1 MELRLYTWDKVGV
14 MALSFIEQRIAQMN
28 SYLKGLESQVEA
40 KTRILDQKFG
50 ERASFANVL
59 NKFTDPSK
67 PVTSKTEGHQLVGN
81 SVNAVSQSDLNI
93 RQAVKNADAYSQL
106 PEGFEDYINTTTT
119 ELATYYKVD
128 LSPNLVKSV
137 IKQESGFD
145 PNAKSAVGAEGLM
158 QLMPGTARD
167 MGVFNSWNPYQ
178 NVKGGVKYLAQML
191 SRFDG
196 NVQKALAA
204 YNAGP
209 EAVAKYKGIPP
220 YSETKNYVSTIMKDY
235 LKRENGYENIDL
247 TG

>member
-1 MELRLYTWDKVGV
+1 
-14 MALSFIEQRIAQMN
+14 MALSFIEQRISQMN

-50 ERASFANVL
+50 ERASFANIL
-59 NKFTDPSK
+59 NKFVDAG
-67 PVTSKTEGHQLVGN
+67 KTETN
-81 SVNAVSQSDLNI
+81 KTASQKNLTTNLSPINQASDISI
-93 RQAVKNADAYSQL
+93 RKAIKDADSYSLL
-106 PEGFEDYINTTTT
+106 PEGFEDYINTTTA
-119 ELATYYKVD
+119 ELAAHYKVD

-158 QLMPGTARD
+158 QLMPGTARE

-178 NVKGGVKYLAQML
+178 NVKGGIKYLAQML
-191 SRFDG
+191 NRFEG

-209 EAVAKYKGIPP
+209 EAVAKYKGVPP
-220 YSETKNYVSTIMKDY
+220 YSETKNYVSSIMKDF
-235 LKRENGYENIDL
+235 LKRENNYENIDL

>member
-67 PVTSKTEGHQLVGN
+67 PVTSKTEGHQFLGN

-106 PEGFEDYINTTTT
+106 PEGFEDYINTTTA

>member
-93 RQAVKNADAYSQL
+93 RQAVRNADAYSQL

>member
-1 MELRLYTWDKVGV
+1 
-14 MALSFIEQRIAQMN
+14 MALSFIEQRLAQMN

-40 KTRILDQKFG
+40 KTKALDQKLSDTG
-50 ERASFANVL
+50 SFANVL
-59 NKFTDPSK
+59 NKFIDPAKSQV
-67 PVTSKTEGHQLVGN
+67 PTADRQALIPN
-81 SVNAVSQSDLNI
+81 SVNTLNQSDIGI
-93 RQAVKNADAYSQL
+93 RKAAIGADSYSAL
-106 PEGFEDYINTTTT
+106 PEGFEGYIDTTTA
-119 ELATYYKVD
+119 EIAAHYNIEM
-128 LSPNLVKSV
+128 SPNLVKSV

-178 NVKGGVKYLAQML
+178 NVKGGIKYLAQML

-209 EAVAKYKGIPP
+209 EAVAKYKGVPP
-220 YSETKNYVSTIMKDY
+220 YNETKNYVSSIMKDY
-235 LKRENGYENIDL
+235 LRRENGYENVDL

>member
-1 MELRLYTWDKVGV
+1 

-40 KTRILDQKFG
+40 KTKVLDQKFG
-50 ERASFANVL
+50 DRASFANVL
-59 NKFTDPSK
+59 NKFIDTSK
-67 PVTSKTEGHQLVGN
+67 PQTSKTEGHQLLSN
-81 SVNAVSQSDLNI
+81 TVNAVNQSDINI
-93 RQAVKNADAYSQL
+93 RQAVRSADRYSLL
-106 PEGFEDYINTTTT
+106 PEGFEDYISTTTA
-119 ELATYYKVD
+119 EMAAHYNVE
-128 LSPNLVKSV
+128 LSPNLVKSL

-158 QLMPGTARD
+158 QLMPGTARE

-178 NVKGGVKYLAQML
+178 NLKGGVKYLAQML
-191 SRFDG
+191 NRFEG

-220 YSETKNYVSTIMKDY
+220 YSETKNYVSSIMKDY
-235 LKRENGYENIDL
+235 LKRENGYENVDL

>member
-67 PVTSKTEGHQLVGN
+67 PVTSKTEGHQFVGN

-145 PNAKSAVGAEGLM
+145 PNAKSPVGAEGLM

>member
-59 NKFTDPSK
+59 NKFTDASK
-67 PVTSKTEGHQLVGN
+67 PVTSKTEGYQLMGN

-209 EAVAKYKGIPP
+209 EAVAKHKGIPP

>member
-1 MELRLYTWDKVGV
+1 MELRFYTWDKVGV

-67 PVTSKTEGHQLVGN
+67 PVTSKTEGHQLVAN
-81 SVNAVSQSDLNI
+81 SVNAVSQSDFNI
-93 RQAVKNADAYSQL
+93 RQAVKNADVYSQL
-106 PEGFEDYINTTTT
+106 PEGFEDYINTTTA